1 MRFCIIHP
9 TQVPEETC
17 NLEPQRSCRHVTKLV
32 PLLKPNEEC
41 VDIPK
46 EVCSRSRK
54 NPRKVQKPVVK
65 KWCYVPTP
73 ESGLA

>member
-1 MRFCIIHP
+1 
-9 TQVPEETC
+9 VPF
-17 NLEPQRSCRHVTKLV
+17 
-32 PLLKPNEEC
+32 LKPTEEC

-65 KWCYVPTP
+65 KWCYLPSE

>member
-1 MRFCIIHP
+1 MKLNDFGNVN
-9 TQVPEETC
+9 TKLLLKVPEETC
-17 NLEPQRSCRHVTKLV
+17 NLEPQRQCKHVTKLV
-32 PLLKPNEEC
+32 PHLSPKEEC

-65 KWCYVPTP
+65 KW
-73 ESGLA
+73 